1 LGGLAVLVLL
11 AVLGGSADADRLS
24 DKRAEATRVQNEL
37 DQMDTDLAKAI
48 EAYDA
53 AQTRL
58 DATEA
63 AIRENELELGI
74 TRKNLAIAQSDLT
87 SQLVADYRSGSPDT
101 IGVLLG
107 AASISD
113 MLARVDII
121 KRSSGHTA
129 QLVGKV
135 LTFKKQIET
144 TSKKLANDSR
154 RVLMIAYAA
163 EVGDTPLLRTHLE
176 ALHSVAPEFIPS
188 LFRGDYRPFHRLE
201 HMAML
206 LDSLRKAGLGDC

>member
-1 LGGLAVLVLL
+1 LAVVVLL
-11 AVLGGSADADRLS
+11 ALLGGSASADRLA
-24 DKRAEATRVQNEL
+24 DKRAEATRVQSEL
-37 DQMDTDLAKAI
+37 DQMDVALSKAI

-63 AIRENELELGI
+63 AIRENELELAI
-74 TRKNLAIAQSDLT
+74 TRKNLAVAQSDLT

-101 IGVLLG
+101 IAVVLG

-129 QLVGKV
+129 
-135 LTFKKQIET
+135 
-144 TSKKLANDSR
+144 
-154 RVLMIAYAA
+154 
-163 EVGDTPLLRTHLE
+163 
-176 ALHSVAPEFIPS
+176 
-188 LFRGDYRPFHRLE
+188 
-201 HMAML
+201 
-206 LDSLRKAGLGDC
+206 